1 MHLYEWDGKVLKDGE
16 VLDGPK
22 GVVHALAF
30 SADGKYLAAGDVRT
44 YSVQSQVSR
53 ARMINFSPSIVRWK
67 NCLVQRPRKEGVPH
81 PSYTLTQTSSNSK
94 QNQPLPTQ

>member
-44 YSVQSQVSR
+44 YSVQS
-53 ARMINFSPSIVRWK
+53 
-67 NCLVQRPRKEGVPH
+67 
-81 PSYTLTQTSSNSK
+81 
-94 QNQPLPTQ
+94 

>member
-1 MHLYEWDGKVLKDGE
+1 MHLYEWDGKALKDGE

-44 YSVQSQVSR
+44 YSVQSRVSR
-53 ARMINFSPSIVRWK
+53 ARIIDFFPIHSLLEKSSCTTFPKRRYAPS
-67 NCLVQRPRKEGVPH
+67 LLPFH
-81 PSYTLTQTSSNSK
+81 PNK
-94 QNQPLPTQ
+94 F

>member
-44 YSVQSQVSR
+44 YSLESRASR
-53 ARMINFSPSIVRWK
+53 ARIVEFLLILSPLEKLSCTTSPKRR
-67 NCLVQRPRKEGVPH
+67 CAPSLLPFH
-81 PSYTLTQTSSNSK
+81 PNK
-94 QNQPLPTQ
+94 F